1 MSAVQKH
8 AVTGKVSDL
17 LTFKKKEDSGTR
29 SLSHRSWT
37 HSLFPTA
44 DGRETQLSIAPCF
57 IMDCTYGK
65 ALVGGQREVF
75 LMLTETCLKAASLD
89 WNLDNPVDQCCF
101 LWVSGGAWQLE
112 GLLVPARG
120 TSQSVGTM
128 GRGPQS
134 PPFPFSLLSATPPS
148 MTHLLTQPTW
158 ENPCLQY
165 SIFNDNQIT
174 CRFYSLKQQTTFL
187 LGWPPHVMLWVN

>member
-1 MSAVQKH
+1 MPLLGKFLIFWLLRKKRKVEQEVSATEVELIHFSPLQMAEKPSYQLLHVSSWIAHMAKH
-8 AVTGKVSDL
+8 L
-17 LTFKKKEDSGTR
+17 
-29 SLSHRSWT
+29 
-37 HSLFPTA
+37 
-44 DGRETQLSIAPCF
+44 
-57 IMDCTYGK
+57 
-65 ALVGGQREVF
+65 LVGGQREVF

-148 MTHLLTQPTW
+148 MTHLLTQPAR

-174 CRFYSLKQQTTFL
+174 CRFYSLKQQTTLL

>member
-1 MSAVQKH
+1 MAEKPSYQLLHVSSWIAHMAKH
-8 AVTGKVSDL
+8 L
-17 LTFKKKEDSGTR
+17 
-29 SLSHRSWT
+29 
-37 HSLFPTA
+37 
-44 DGRETQLSIAPCF
+44 
-57 IMDCTYGK
+57 
-65 ALVGGQREVF
+65 LVGGQREVF

-148 MTHLLTQPTW
+148 MTHLLTQPAR

-165 SIFNDNQIT
+165 SIFNDQIKSQKSIT
-174 CRFYSLKQQTTFL
+174 KCLNELTSSNDHFWNTHFTNKEIPTKSLTPSKRHTSES
-187 LGWPPHVMLWVN
+187 WVNLT

>member
-1 MSAVQKH
+1 MPLLGKFLIFWLLRKKRKVEQEVSATEVELIHFSPLQMAEKPSYQLLHVSSLIAHMAKH
-8 AVTGKVSDL
+8 L
-17 LTFKKKEDSGTR
+17 
-29 SLSHRSWT
+29 
-37 HSLFPTA
+37 
-44 DGRETQLSIAPCF
+44 
-57 IMDCTYGK
+57 
-65 ALVGGQREVF
+65 LVGGQIGVF

-134 PPFPFSLLSATPPS
+134 PPFPFSLLSATHPS
-148 MTHLLTQPTW
+148 MTHLLTQPAR

-174 CRFYSLKQQTTFL
+174 CRFYSLKQQATFL
-187 LGWPPHVMLWVN
+187 LGWPPHVILWIN

>member
-17 LTFKKKEDSGTR
+17 LTFKKKEESGTR

-65 ALVGGQREVF
+65 TFAGWGTERGVSD
-75 LMLTETCLKAASLD
+75 ETCLKAASLD

-134 PPFPFSLLSATPPS
+134 PPFPFSLLSATHPS
-148 MTHLLTQPTW
+148 MTHLLTQPAR

-174 CRFYSLKQQTTFL
+174 CRFYSLKQQTTLL

>member
-17 LTFKKKEDSGTR
+17 LTFKKKLKSGRR

-37 HSLFPTA
+37 HSLFPHCRWPRNPA
-44 DGRETQLSIAPCF
+44 INCSMFHHGLHIWQSIW
-57 IMDCTYGK
+57 
-65 ALVGGQREVF
+65 LVGGQREVF

-134 PPFPFSLLSATPPS
+134 PPFPFSLLSASPPS
-148 MTHLLTQPTW
+148 MTHLLTQPAR

-174 CRFYSLKQQTTFL
+174 CRFYSLKQQKLFF
-187 LGWPPHVMLWVN
+187 WVDPLT